1 MGIREL
7 LLTIQYLCIFALFVM
22 AFIVFRCWKTKLH
35 GYLLLSTLAC
45 LVNNIG
51 YLFEL
56 KSASLGEYLTAL
68 QMSYA
73 GRAWY
78 AYFMFLF
85 VAELV
90 HVKVPRFIRSALA
103 FVNICVY
110 ITIMNIKTTKFYYTN
125 VEFGMGSYFPKV
137 HHDNGWVHDFFMLL
151 QVVYILY
158 VFYVLFKA
166 IFQEKNTTARNCYI
180 TVSVAMMV
188 EGFFFIAQII
198 HLHPCT
204 EEYDLSMMGY
214 FLGTVIMLF
223 AILYF
228 DLLRTRELAKD
239 FVIDH
244 ISEGIIALDRQGKAQ
259 FYNVPAKRLFPEL
272 GEDNESQAVEQ
283 IIEAS
288 RNNENIKVRSRIYSI
303 EENDLVEK
311 QNYYGKLYA
320 FTDETEHIRYME
332 ELKEQREIADRAN
345 MSKSRFLANMSHEIR
360 TPINAVLGMDE
371 VILRETKES
380 NIRNYAANIMSS
392 GKTLLYLINDILDLS
407 KVEEGKME
415 IIPVQYDISTLI
427 HGLVGM
433 IYGRAEKKGLKVN
446 LKADEHI
453 PKILFGDEIR
463 IRQCVL
469 NLLTNAVKY
478 TEKGSVTIEV
488 TYNKKDDAHIM
499 LRFSVKDTGIGMK
512 PEDLENLLNPY
523 QRFDEKRNRS
533 IEGTG
538 LGMSIVSGLLELMHS
553 HLQVESIYGKG
564 STMSFVIEQEVVD
577 WEPMGAFGEDFY
589 KPEAETYVY
598 RELFRAPD
606 AKILV
611 IDDTEMN
618 IIVIQNLLKKTKVQ
632 VDSALSGKE
641 GLKLASE
648 TKYDVML
655 IDHMMPEMDGV
666 ETLVAI
672 RAAGKNRETPAVA
685 LTANAIS
692 GAREM
697 YLEAGFDDYLSK
709 PVEGKQLER
718 MLQELLAPEKMEKA
732 ESEDS
737 KEEHRDL
744 PSCLSDMKEIDA
756 KVGILN
762 VGSLEGYLSVVKVF
776 YQSISAKADE
786 IEAYY
791 HEKDWKNYT
800 IKVHALKSSAKIIG
814 AAELSALAEGLEN
827 AGNGNNLAYIEENTK
842 ELLSKYRALGEKLSL
857 LEGTKDCLPRLKK
870 KARIDALE
878 TMREIAETED
888 YDFMDNLL
896 SDLRRFALS
905 KEDEA
910 FVDDVE
916 NLLFSQDW
924 DGIKQKSDK
933 ALEML
938 KTG

>member
-7 LLTIQYLCIFALFVM
+7 LLTIQYLCIFALFIM
-22 AFIVFRCWKTKLH
+22 AFIVFRSWKARVH

-56 KSASLGEYLTAL
+56 KSTSLGEYLTAL
-68 QMSYA
+68 RMSYA
-73 GRAWY
+73 GRTWY

-90 HVKVPRFIRSALA
+90 HVKVPKIIRSTLA
-103 FVNICVY
+103 FINICVY
-110 ITIMNIKTTKFYYTN
+110 ITIINIKTTRLYYTD
-125 VEFGMGSYFPKV
+125 VEFRMGNYFPRV
-137 HHDNGWVHDFFMLL
+137 HHGNGWVHDAFMLL
-151 QVVYILY
+151 QVAYILC
-158 VFYVLFKA
+158 VFVFLFRA
-166 IFQEKNTTARNCYI
+166 LLQEKNSTAKKCYI
-180 TVSVAMMV
+180 TVTMALMV
-188 EGFFFIAQII
+188 EGSLFIAQII
-198 HLHPCT
+198 HLSPFT

-228 DLLRTRELAKD
+228 DLLHTRELAKD

-244 ISEGIIALDRQGKAQ
+244 ISEGIIAVDRQGKVQ
-259 FYNVPAKRLFPEL
+259 YYNVPAKRLFPEL
-272 GEDNESQAVEQ
+272 GEEKEAYALEEILDAVHK
-283 IIEAS
+283 
-288 RNNENIKVRSRIYSI
+288 NENIKVRSRIYSI
-303 EENDLVEK
+303 EENDLIEK

-320 FTDETEHIRYME
+320 FTDETEHIKYMD
-332 ELKEQREIADRAN
+332 ELKKQREIADLAN

-371 VILRETKES
+371 VILRETTEPS
-380 NIRNYAANIMSS
+380 IRNYAANIMSS

-415 IIPVQYDISTLI
+415 IIPVQYEVSSLI

-433 IYGRAEKKGLKVN
+433 IYGRAEKKGLKVR
-446 LKADEHI
+446 LQADENI
-453 PKILFGDEIR
+453 PKVLLGDEIR

-488 TYNKKDDAHIM
+488 TQSKKDDTHIM
-499 LRFSVKDTGIGMK
+499 LGFSVKDTGIGMK
-512 PEDLENLLNPY
+512 QEDLDKILKPY
-523 QRFDEKRNRS
+523 QRIDEKRHRT

-538 LGMSIVSGLLELMHS
+538 LGMSIVSGLLELMGS
-553 HLQVESIYGKG
+553 RLQVNSIYGKG
-564 STMSFVIEQEVVD
+564 TTVSFIIEQEVVN

-589 KPEAETYVY
+589 KPEAETYEY
-598 RELFRAPD
+598 RELFRAPE

-618 IIVIQNLLKKTKVQ
+618 ITVIQNLLKKTKIQ
-632 VDSALSGKE
+632 IDSALSGKE
-641 GLKLASE
+641 GLKLAGQ

-666 ETLVAI
+666 ETLI
-672 RAAGKNRETPAVA
+672 GMRTGGLNKETPAVA

-697 YLEAGFDDYLSK
+697 YLEAGFDAYLSK
-709 PVEGKQLER
+709 PVEGKQLES
-718 MLQELLAPEKMEKA
+718 LLLTYIPKEKILPA
-732 ESEDS
+732 ED
-737 KEEHRDL
+737 EEEVDNTAAL
-744 PSCLSDMKEIDA
+744 PACLCDMKEIDT

-762 VGSLEGYLSVVKVF
+762 VGSLEGYISVVKVF
-776 YQSISAKADE
+776 YQGIRSKADE
-786 IEAYY
+786 IERYY
-791 HEKDWKNYT
+791 NEKDWKNYT
-800 IKVHALKSSAKIIG
+800 IKVHALKSSARIIG

-827 AGNGNNLAYIEENTK
+827 AGNGHNLAFIEEYTK
-842 ELLSKYRALGEKLSL
+842 ELLTKYRALGEKLSL
-857 LEGTKDCLPRLKK
+857 LEGSKDCLPKLEK

-878 TMREIAETED
+878 TMIEIAETED

-896 SDLRRFALS
+896 SDLRRFGLTE
-905 KEDEA
+905 EDEI
-910 FVDDVE
+910 FVDEVE
-916 NLLFSQDW
+916 DLLFGQSW
-924 DGIKQKSDK
+924 EEIKQKAAR
-933 ALEML
+933 ALKIIKER
-938 KTG
+938 